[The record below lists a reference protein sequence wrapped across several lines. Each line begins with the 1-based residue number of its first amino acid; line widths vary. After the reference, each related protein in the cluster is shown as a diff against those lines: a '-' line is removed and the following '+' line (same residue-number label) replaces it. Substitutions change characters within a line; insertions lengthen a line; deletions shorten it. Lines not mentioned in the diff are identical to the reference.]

1 MQPLIRQILQPKL
14 WFAAYVAWFCFLFV
28 LSSRSNFGPDVQTF
42 PHSDKVVHA
51 IYFAA
56 GSTALGIGLLL
67 RRPEISKSKLFWI
80 LVVAALAV
88 GWFDEVHQSYT
99 PGRSGK
105 DLGDL
110 AADGLGGA
118 VGFFLALRLFGFA
131 RGRGLLARVAA

>member
-1 MQPLIRQILQPKL
+1 M
-14 WFAAYVAWFCFLFV
+14 WFAAYLAWFCLLFF
-28 LSSRSNFGPDVQTF
+28 LSSRSGFGPDVQTI

-51 IYFAA
+51 VYFAA

-67 RRPEISKSKLFWI
+67 WRPKFPLRRLFWI

-99 PGRSGK
+99 PGRSGN

-110 AADGLGGA
+110 AADGLGG
-118 VGFFLALRLFGFA
+118 VIGFFVALRLFGFA